1 MLTMEKL
8 IHILDLHGWK
18 MGINT
23 FQAGENALNIFCY
36 STPEDFDTLEIV
48 DGKLQVKRSYI
59 PEEIIECGLLEWLG
73 Y

>member
-8 IHILDLHGWK
+8 IRILNLHGWK
-18 MGINT
+18 VGINV
-23 FQAGENALNIFCY
+23 FHVRENAIRVFCY

-48 DGKLQVKRSYI
+48 NGKLHVTRSYV
-59 PEEIIECGLLEWLG
+59 PDEVQEISLLEWLG

>member
-48 DGKLQVKRSYI
+48 NGKLHVTRSYI
-59 PEEIIECGLLEWLG
+59 PDEVQEITLLEWLG